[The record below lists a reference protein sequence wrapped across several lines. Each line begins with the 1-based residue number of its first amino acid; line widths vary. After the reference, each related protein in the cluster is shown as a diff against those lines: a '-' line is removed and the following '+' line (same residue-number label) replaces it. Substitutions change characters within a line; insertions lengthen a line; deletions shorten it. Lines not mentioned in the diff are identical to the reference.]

1 MRELT
6 NDEILLANGGRC
18 MALPSWSRDLAVG
31 FSALGGGLAGGVFG
45 AGLGA
50 GFGALAGGVIGGAGF
65 DATVD
70 IGRRYGAI
78 CE

>member
-6 NDEILLANGGRC
+6 QVEIAEVSGARC
-18 MALPSWSRDLAVG
+18 MAMPGWSRDLAVG
-31 FSALGGGLAGGVFG
+31 MSAIGGGLAGGVFG

-50 GFGALAGGVIGGAGF
+50 GFGALAGGVLGGAGF
-65 DATVD
+65 DSAVN

-78 CE
+78 CN